1 MDGCIELFYVYVGVW
16 ICFGLAEVFVCYI
29 FIVIII

>member
-16 ICFGLAEVFVCYI
+16 ICFGLAEVS
-29 FIVIII
+29 VIYLL